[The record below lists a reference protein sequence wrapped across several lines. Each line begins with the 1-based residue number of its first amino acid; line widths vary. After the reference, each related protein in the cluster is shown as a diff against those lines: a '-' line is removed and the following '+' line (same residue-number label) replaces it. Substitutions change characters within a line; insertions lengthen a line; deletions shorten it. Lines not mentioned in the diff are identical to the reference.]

1 MSKVLE
7 LFGLALGAN
16 ANWHDV
22 VQDQRCPYL
31 KKTCIKNRKS
41 QPEIAIGTC
50 SVKYSDYS
58 QGIIICPHRLL
69 EGQQVFVDCLH
80 LLTRHE
86 PGNELHIVPEVSIP
100 GGSVDYVLV
109 SARDRKVA
117 DFVGIE
123 LQTLDTTGSVWSERQ
138 AFLRERGVNVPPENT
153 KTFGM
158 NWKMTAKT
166 ILVQLHHKLETFE
179 HLGKHLVLVIQTPL
193 EAYMRREFSFDHV
206 KTANLADSLHVHSY
220 DLKLEGQ
227 VRRIQLENRLS
238 TDVAG
243 IALALGLQAEARVE
257 LDVLLKRLEGKLSNQ
272 TRFQF

>member
-7 LFGLALGAN
+7 LFGLASSAN
-16 ANWHDV
+16 ADWQEV
-22 VQDQRCPYL
+22 VQNQTCPYL
-31 KKTCIKNRKS
+31 NKTCIKNRKS
-41 QPEIAIGTC
+41 QPEVAIGTC
-50 SVKYSDYS
+50 SVTYSDFS

-69 EGQQVFVDCLH
+69 ERQQVFIDCLH

-86 PGNELHIVPEVSIP
+86 PGNELHIVPEISIP
-100 GGSVDYVLV
+100 GGSVDYIMV

-138 AFLRERGVNVPPENT
+138 DFLREHGINVPPEAS

-166 ILVQLHHKLETFE
+166 ILVQLHHKLGTFE
-179 HLGKHLVLVIQTPL
+179 HLNKHLVLVIQTPL
-193 EAYMRREFSFDHV
+193 ETYMRREFSFNHV

-220 DLKLEGQ
+220 DLKLEDQ
-227 VRRIQLENRLS
+227 RQRIRLENRFS

-243 IALALGLQAEARVE
+243 IALALGLQAEARIE
-257 LDVLLKRLEGKLSNQ
+257 LEILHTQLEAKLSDR